1 MGAASCPQPDSRGLW
16 SFRVWA
22 LGFGPAS
29 LARFGLGGLEASWG
43 FKVWGLGSIKAV
55 RNMLHVTACSDRAAA
70 EMVLPLHAA
79 RIFLKTHALF
89 LRTLYPCRSVGR
101 SGSGCGA
108 ATAAASAAAADVMAA
123 TRRPCPARAHV
134 RSGDHELACLAQA
147 SADRSQQ
154 GPPASAGTS
163 RQLAVTPGWLSA
175 CLHPATARLNC
186 TLSMHACSPRL
197 TSVLSAACE
206 IPSWQHAH
214 RVLVGDFLG

>member
-1 MGAASCPQPDSRGLW
+1 
-16 SFRVWA
+16 
-22 LGFGPAS
+22 
-29 LARFGLGGLEASWG
+29 
-43 FKVWGLGSIKAV
+43 
-55 RNMLHVTACSDRAAA
+55 MLHVTACSDRAAV

-79 RIFLKTHALF
+79 QNFYSRHTPCSFAP
-89 LRTLYPCRSVGR
+89 YPCRSVGR

-175 CLHPATARLNC
+175 CLHPATGETELHFVDARMQPSAH
-186 TLSMHACSPRL
+186 LSLVRSLRDTFL
-197 TSVLSAACE
+197 AACAE
-206 IPSWQHAH
+206 SLRWRLSW
-214 RVLVGDFLG
+214 LVRAVGLYGFLM